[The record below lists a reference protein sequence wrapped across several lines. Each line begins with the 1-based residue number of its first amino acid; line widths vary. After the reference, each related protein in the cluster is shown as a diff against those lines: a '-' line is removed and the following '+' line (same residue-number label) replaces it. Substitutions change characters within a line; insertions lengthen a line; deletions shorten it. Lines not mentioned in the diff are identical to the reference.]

1 MEECIPE
8 EPKTD
13 VRILTLKR
21 WNFPQTARLFP
32 DSSNPAA
39 DEEYISYNSH
49 HFIRIEKCES
59 TPKKNPISWAYHSLE
74 MLRKSQCDTVNADN
88 HVVQSLSLLGEGG
101 EFWDEPGDVLYIS
114 FLQLTNAAVTC
125 MEEVKKAIDPIVK
138 AWAPNAS
145 WTLYHSLDFCD
156 LVLFTKNISYME
168 CSNILRELSIVR
180 GKEMSVL
187 RDTFTIYGFR
197 QSFLKDAFQKKDQ
210 SESVKWDDH
219 AVLSVQLS
227 IQSYEVWQRFE
238 GGLKK
243 ANIPF
248 CHWRV
253 FGRYDIRLVT
263 GMLSGGQIL
272 YLLYLLD
279 SMAIESKDR
288 AFGGYEISMEDLWVD
303 NIKGTPTDA
312 TQDRGFEKAATAAM
326 DTLCE
331 QCAKAY
337 PDSADYAYETKRSLE
352 ALLKNGFSEEFVLS
366 VLPTFLCFLQI
377 AIDVQDYCSRMKPEK
392 DMEIQLKGSQ
402 GKMMRHYFN
411 ALNVL
416 ALCTMHSER
425 QFIQAPAFNAAYFD
439 VPPKLLAFY
448 SAVARKISTALKTE
462 NGKDYHF
469 LFVPNYQKDINIRP
483 LELEMEEDP
492 SQHLAVA
499 HLHESYFYDPIFSIK
514 LFCHEAAHYLSDRKR
529 EDRAKYIFRAISFL
543 LLANTPLRYIAKLEQ
558 DNSVLAVM
566 ADSLAD
572 FMMEKYLEE
581 PPHCTRGIHF
591 HLQDI
596 SDFLSCNAYGID
608 FFADTLDANRICKG
622 WQKIL
627 CEKATREPDTFGVLF
642 GNGLAC
648 IQCTLQSDYLTE
660 LFQEDQ
666 DGMYVY
672 EVFSRVIA
680 YYATFPYGPPE
691 VDEFNNICE
700 NIIQAFSEAY
710 ADLRMSELIGDE
722 FSWEDYEDL
731 FQAVDV
737 NNYYQKILRHDAMLR
752 VVDPNGKWSPLIIHE
767 NNNLSLFYAAKQ
779 IEEYLELCHKNP
791 VSSTEVVQILRN
803 FQKDDISKQWNLIRT
818 TIQNYR
824 QYLTQCC
831 QEIIVNYRPLKDSLH
846 ADKY

>member
-1 MEECIPE
+1 MEESVPE
-8 EPKTD
+8 GSKTD
-13 VRILTLKR
+13 IRVLTLKR

-32 DSSNPAA
+32 DSGGSAA

-49 HFIRIEKCES
+49 HFIRIEKCASIRE
-59 TPKKNPISWAYHSLE
+59 KNPISWAYHSLE
-74 MLRKSQCDTVNADN
+74 TLRKSQRDAKNADI

-101 EFWDEPGDVLYIS
+101 QFWDEPGDVLYIS
-114 FLQLTNAAVTC
+114 FLQLTNAAVTT
-125 MEEVKKAIDPIVK
+125 MEEVKKTIKPIVE
-138 AWAPNAS
+138 AWAPNAY

-156 LVLFTKNISYME
+156 LVLFTKNLSYME
-168 CSNILRELSIVR
+168 CSNVLRELSIVR
-180 GKEMSVL
+180 GKEMSIL

-197 QSFLKDAFQKKDQ
+197 QSFLKDAFQKLDRC
-210 SESVKWDDH
+210 ESVEWDGH
-219 AVLSVQLS
+219 AALSIQLS
-227 IQSYEVWQRFE
+227 IQSYEVWKRFE
-238 GGLKK
+238 GELKN

-248 CHWRV
+248 CPWRV

-263 GMLSGGQIL
+263 GMLSGPQIL
-272 YLLYLLD
+272 HVLHLLD
-279 SMAIESKDR
+279 SMTAESKDR
-288 AFGGYEISMEDLWVD
+288 AFGGYEISLEDLWLD

-312 TQDRGFEKAATAAM
+312 RQDRRLEEAAATAM
-326 DTLCE
+326 GTLCK
-331 QCAKAY
+331 QCAEAY

-366 VLPTFLCFLQI
+366 VLPSFLCFLQI
-377 AIDVQDYCSRMKPEK
+377 TIDVQDYCNRMKPKK
-392 DMEIQLKGSQ
+392 DVEFQLKGSQ

-448 SAVARKISTALKTE
+448 SAIAREISNALKTE
-462 NGKDYHF
+462 DGKDYQF

-483 LELEMEEDP
+483 LELEIEEDP

-543 LLANTPLRYIAKLEQ
+543 LLASTPLGFKAAQ
-558 DNSVLAVM
+558 DDSVLAVM

-572 FMMEKYLEE
+572 FMMGKFLEDST
-581 PPHCTRGIHF
+581 CSTRGIRF
-591 HLQDI
+591 HLQDV
-596 SDFLSCNAYGID
+596 SKFLSRNAYGIR
-608 FFADTLDANRICKG
+608 FFEDIFDANQIRKG
-622 WQKIL
+622 WQEVL
-627 CEKATREPDTFGVLF
+627 REKVKQEPSTFGMLF
-642 GNGLAC
+642 RNGLDR
-648 IQCTLQSDYLTE
+648 IQLTLQSNYLTK

-672 EVFSRVIA
+672 EVFSRIIT
-680 YYATFPYGPPE
+680 YYATFPYHLPRINA
-691 VDEFNNICE
+691 FNNICE

-722 FSWEDYEDL
+722 FSWKDYEEL
-731 FQAVDV
+731 FQAVDMD
-737 NNYYQKILRHDAMLR
+737 NTYQKILRHDAVLK
-752 VVDPNGKWSPLIIHE
+752 VVDPNGDWTPLIVSPNE
-767 NNNLSLFYAAKQ
+767 NLPLSYAVKQ
-779 IEEYLELCHKNP
+779 IQEYLELCHKNP
-791 VSSTEVVQILRN
+791 ASSTEVVQILRD
-803 FQKDDISKQWNLIRT
+803 FREGDISKQWNLIRT

-831 QEIIVNYRPLKDSLH
+831 QEIIVNYTPLKDRARL
-846 ADKY
+846 